1 MSKQD
6 YLAGVELLAMRKPDH
21 LLLAIVRSGHT
32 RLNELYLE
40 RALKDVMTPAKSNEE
55 EIPGADPVLVNL
67 LKEKRTLY
75 ANRAKLSNSFHD
87 CTSDESR
94 ANVSSSIQR
103 IQRAIEAKNAELNY
117 YQQHGKLPEGN
128 QVDIDVPDDPIALM
142 NRLLSVRSSISY
154 NQRRIRILAAL
165 AEDNPER
172 KKIPGLEA
180 NLKELKRKKGLYES
194 RIAQENI

>member
-1 MSKQD
+1 MSRED
-6 YLAGVELLAMRKPDH
+6 YLAGVELLALRKPDH
-21 LLLAIVRSGHT
+21 PLLSVVRTGHN

-40 RALKDVMTPAKSNEE
+40 RALKDVITPKADET

-75 ANRAKLSNSFHD
+75 ATRAKLSNSFHD
-87 CTSDESR
+87 CSSDESR

-103 IQRAIEAKNAELNY
+103 IQRAIEAKNAQLNY

-165 AEDNPER
+165 TQDNPER
-172 KKIPGLEA
+172 KKIPTLES
-180 NLKELKRKKGLYES
+180 NLKELKRKKALYES

>member
-6 YLAGVELLAMRKPDH
+6 YLAGVEFLAMRKPYH
-21 LLLAIVRSGHT
+21 PLLAIIRSGHT

-40 RALKDVMTPAKSNEE
+40 RALKDVATPKPDEE
-55 EIPGADPVLVNL
+55 GIPGADPVLVNL
-67 LKEKRTLY
+67 LKEKRILY
-75 ANRAKLSNSFHD
+75 ASRAKLSNSFHD
-87 CTSDESR
+87 CSSDESR

-103 IQRAIEAKNAELNY
+103 IQRAIEAKNAQINY

-128 QVDIDVPDDPIALM
+128 QVDIDIPDDPIALM

-172 KKIPGLEA
+172 KKIPTLEA
-180 NLKELKRKKGLYES
+180 NLKELKRKKALYES

>member
-21 LLLAIVRSGHT
+21 PLLAIVRSGYT

-40 RALKDVMTPAKSNEE
+40 RALKDVIGTKAEE
-55 EIPGADPVLVNL
+55 TEIPGADPVLVNL

-94 ANVSSSIQR
+94 ANISSSIQR

-165 AEDNPER
+165 AQDNPER
-172 KKIPGLEA
+172 KKIPTMET
-180 NLKELKRKKGLYES
+180 NLKELKRKKALYES

>member
-1 MSKQD
+1 MSNQD

-21 LLLAIVRSGHT
+21 PLLSIVRSGHT

-40 RALKDVMTPAKSNEE
+40 RALKDVIGTKAEE
-55 EIPGADPVLVNL
+55 TEIPGADPVLVNL

-154 NQRRIRILAAL
+154 NQRRIRILATL
-165 AEDNPER
+165 AQDNPER
-172 KKIPGLEA
+172 KKIPTLET
-180 NLKELKRKKGLYES
+180 NLKELKRKKALYES